1 MRAAGWTTLAVLLL
15 AGALAEPAL
24 GANRSIDARISVHVR
39 SDYRFAYAFTER
51 DDPDC
56 PITYDVSSQVVADV
70 TTDRPAR
77 YRITRVRGPR
87 GGGYDFRKHL
97 GGQREDRGI
106 DTSVTMTRA
115 AQGGSSSP
123 CGGHH
128 TYPQNACGTRSWPM
142 ASRVGVG
149 REPDGSG
156 FVLVSL
162 DESNIGLEEGM
173 ALDEWR
179 NGGCGYDTTS
189 AQVYITQTRNEHG
202 RITPAYTAPISLRRL
217 MAPRPRVMRLRDT
230 HTFVVGDP
238 HRFGGGYTEV
248 RTVEVTIR
256 KLRRR

>member
-1 MRAAGWTTLAVLLL
+1 MRVAAGTTLAVLLL

-24 GANRSIDARISVHVR
+24 TANRSVDVRISVHVR

-56 PITYDVSSQVVADV
+56 PITYDVASQVVADV
-70 TTDRPAR
+70 TTDRTAR
-77 YRITRVRGPR
+77 YRVTRYPGPR
-87 GGGYDFRKHL
+87 GGYDFQKRL
-97 GGQREDRGI
+97 GGGQREDRGI
-106 DTSVTMTRA
+106 DTTVTMTRA

-128 TYPQNACGTRSWPM
+128 EYPQNNCGERSWQM

-149 REPDGSG
+149 REPGGGG

-162 DESNIGLEEGM
+162 DESNMGLEEGM
-173 ALDEWR
+173 ELDQWR

-217 MAPRPRVMRLRDT
+217 MAPRPRVMRVRDT
-230 HTFVVGDP
+230 HTFVLGDP
-238 HRFGGGYTEV
+238 HRFGGGSTEV